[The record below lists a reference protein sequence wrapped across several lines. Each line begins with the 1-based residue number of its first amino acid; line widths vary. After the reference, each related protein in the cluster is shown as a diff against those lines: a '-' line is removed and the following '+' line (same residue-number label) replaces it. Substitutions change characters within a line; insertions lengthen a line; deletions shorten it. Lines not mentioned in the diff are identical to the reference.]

1 MLPVEIERHP
11 VADVTAILET
21 IIGGQPLAND
31 RILSQAMKDFPPDI
45 RAYSAR
51 DDAAP
56 DTRSPRHFLW
66 WLIRFEGTLVL
77 ASMGILMLWM
87 VPQVLGP
94 WLVGR
99 AIDDG
104 IVGGDSGAFWQWVL
118 VLLVITVV
126 GGLSGTLYHTVIVRQ
141 WLVATYGTVK
151 LVTRKTL
158 QLGHVLPRRTPT
170 GEVLSVS
177 GSDSEQFGGFME
189 IASRAVTELIAFVC
203 VAFIVLSLNPT
214 MGVLVLLSAP
224 LLVILGMPLLRP
236 MQRWQGIERSRN
248 SDLTSMATDIVGG
261 LRILRGIGGE
271 GTFGGNYA
279 QQSQRVRRSGVSA
292 GAWQAGVEAL
302 GVLLSGSFVVAL
314 MWVGVREVIQGRLS
328 VGQLV
333 SILAYGLF
341 LIQPMRTFVEF
352 AQKATRTLVSARK
365 AIAVLE
371 QTPPWTDPQTE
382 PQTRR
387 RLPNAAPIHDAAS
400 GLVVAPG
407 RLTMVVSGVPD
418 DSAALANR
426 LGRYL
431 REEADARISLELPE
445 DLKGRAA
452 RRERARRVVARAEQ
466 VVRDEEQARRAWGV
480 RVGDVDLGEVDLAE
494 VRSHILVSDTSPHVF
509 AGTLRSAVDPHGR
522 LTREAAEAALWAAS
536 ADDVFDSV
544 PDGWAGVL
552 DERGRGL
559 SGGQRQRLVLMRA
572 LAADPEVLVLV
583 EPTSAVDAHT
593 EARIAER
600 LGVARQGR
608 TTVVMTASPL
618 LLHHADEV
626 VLLQD
631 GLVSAR
637 GSHAD
642 LLAGS
647 SAYRAVVARGEES
660 ATIDTPEPDTTDLE
674 THHTMSRPAPQEV
687 L

>member
-1 MLPVEIERHP
+1 MR
-11 VADVTAILET
+11 
-21 IIGGQPLAND
+21 
-31 RILSQAMKDFPPDI
+31 DFPPEI

-51 DDAAP
+51 DDSAP

-66 WLIRFEGTLVL
+66 WLVRLQGTLAL
-77 ASMGILMLWM
+77 AGVAISLVWML
-87 VPQVLGP
+87 PQVLGP

-104 IVGGDSGAFWQWVL
+104 IVGSDSAAFTQWVL
-118 VLLVITVV
+118 ALLAITVV
-126 GGLSGTLYHTVIVRQ
+126 GALSGTVYHTVIVRE
-141 WLVATYGTVK
+141 WLVALYGTTK

-177 GSDSEQFGGFME
+177 GSDSDQFGGFME
-189 IASRAVTELIAFVC
+189 IVTRAFSELVAFLC
-203 VAFIVLSLNPT
+203 VAFIVISINPT

-224 LLVILGMPLLRP
+224 LLVVCGMPLLRP

-248 SDLTSMATDIVGG
+248 SELTSMATDIVGG

-271 GTFGGNYA
+271 RTFGGNYGR
-279 QQSQRVRRSGVSA
+279 QSQRVRQSGVSA
-292 GAWQAGVEAL
+292 GAWQAAVEAV
-302 GVLLSGSFVVAL
+302 GVLLSGAFVVAL
-314 MWVGVREVIQGRLS
+314 MWVGVRQVVEGALS
-328 VGQLV
+328 VGQLISV
-333 SILAYGLF
+333 LGYGLF

-352 AQKATRTLVSARK
+352 AQKMTRSVVSARK

-371 QTPPWTDPQTE
+371 QRPPWSGSTVPR
-382 PQTRR
+382 P
-387 RLPNAAPIHDAAS
+387 LPEGAPITDDAS
-400 GLVVAPG
+400 GLVITPG

-418 DSAALANR
+418 DSAALADR

-431 REEADARISLELPE
+431 PEEPDAQISLELPE

-452 RRERARRVVARAEQ
+452 RRERARRVIARAEQ
-466 VVRDEEQARRAWGV
+466 AVRDEERAHRAWGV
-480 RVGDVDLGEVDLAE
+480 RVGDVDLGDADLDE
-494 VRSHILVSDTSPHVF
+494 VRSRILVSNTSPHVF

-522 LTREAAEAALWAAS
+522 LSREEAEAALWAAS
-536 ADDVFDSV
+536 AEDVFDAV
-544 PDGWAGVL
+544 PDGWSGEL

-572 LAADPEVLVLV
+572 LATDPDILVLV

-600 LGVARQGR
+600 LGAAREGR

-626 VLLQD
+626 VLLED
-631 GLVSAR
+631 GLVTAR
-637 GSHAD
+637 GTHAD
-642 LLAGS
+642 LLAGN
-647 SAYRAVVARGEES
+647 SAYRSVVVRGEEAS
-660 ATIDTPEPDTTDLE
+660 TIDPPEPDDSPTDAR
-674 THHTMSRPAPQEV
+674 HTMTRPAPQEV